1 MRNAHIWKKKVVRTL
16 STFEKKNGSKNDPY
30 MKTVFGGKDS
40 RSSSTK
46 FVTDLNI
53 THLIKIGSWYVGY
66 ILECPWY
73 KLEYISESF
82 SC

>member
-1 MRNAHIWKKKVVRTL
+1 MLIFEKKKGCKNFVHIW
-16 STFEKKNGSKNDPY
+16 KKNGSKNDPY